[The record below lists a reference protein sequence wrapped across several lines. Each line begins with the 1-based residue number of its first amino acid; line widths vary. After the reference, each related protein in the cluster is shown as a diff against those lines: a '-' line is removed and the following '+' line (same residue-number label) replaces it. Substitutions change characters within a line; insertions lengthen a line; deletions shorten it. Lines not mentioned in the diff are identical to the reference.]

1 VLKQVAGDTHANAHV
16 KVKRTIQQHK
26 RTITVQKI
34 IYALGGTHEGKNVDI
49 RIELNKI

>member
-1 VLKQVAGDTHANAHV
+1 VLKQVTGDTHANAQV
-16 KVKRTIQQHK
+16 KVKRSIQHQ

-34 IYALGGTHEGKNVDI
+34 IYALGGTHEGKNADI